1 MQDTLDKS
9 ETGSQKSSERTPS
22 ELCESMNAETVISK
36 HNQSTNNRSISSEE
50 HVRSKNAS
58 SHSPSVRSQDVSQ
71 LSRDASV
78 KSHDLLQKGTSPGSV
93 ESRDASQSLPSSSR
107 TQDTYGNTYVS
118 DHTDSR
124 GTDDSFRPWEKPFGN
139 NVLEARQYH
148 GINTY
153 ELRLRIREQEEIQRK
168 IERQKELI
176 RQREEDEIKLRE
188 TIQRDLD
195 EEAKM
200 GKYYRHDLEQRSR
213 ETSNREPGRSDQLYA
228 SGEATRSNRE
238 FRTPERHTPEI
249 TRSTSRIRSH
259 DQRTESGYYDTSG
272 GTRYDDRQG
281 SSVSRS
287 IDYETNRTRP
297 TRGDTSKGHTSSY
310 SRGTNEDLY
319 SHRRSPYGASNGDVR
334 FKASS
339 GRSSFMVDTGVAGTS
354 DSDRPQSD
362 EFQPLPAEQVKT
374 SCDRLNST
382 QLKKDFR
389 LNVVFV

>member
-1 MQDTLDKS
+1 
-9 ETGSQKSSERTPS
+9 
-22 ELCESMNAETVISK
+22 MNAETVISK

-50 HVRSKNAS
+50 HVQSKNAS
-58 SHSPSVRSQDVSQ
+58 SRSPSVRSQDVSQ
-71 LSRDASV
+71 LSRDASGM
-78 KSHDLLQKGTSPGSV
+78 SHDLQKGASPGSV
-93 ESRDASQSLPSSSR
+93 ESRDVSHSLPSSSR

-124 GTDDSFRPWEKPFGN
+124 GTDDSFRPWEKPFSN

-176 RQREEDEIKLRE
+176 RQREEDEIKLRQ
-188 TIQRDLD
+188 TIQRDLE

-213 ETSNREPGRSDQLYA
+213 ETFNREPGRSDQLYI

-238 FRTPERHTPEI
+238 FRSPERNTPEI

-281 SSVSRS
+281 SSVNRS

-297 TRGDTSKGHTSSY
+297 NRGDTSSY
-310 SRGTNEDLY
+310 SKGTNEDLY
-319 SHRRSPYGASNGDVR
+319 SHSRRSPYGASNGDVR
-334 FKASS
+334 FKGSS

-354 DSDRPQSD
+354 ESDRPQSD

-374 SCDRLNST
+374 SCDRFKLPIINERRVFDLMLCLCSI
-382 QLKKDFR
+382 
-389 LNVVFV
+389 VV

>member
-1 MQDTLDKS
+1 
-9 ETGSQKSSERTPS
+9 
-22 ELCESMNAETVISK
+22 MNAETVISK

-50 HVRSKNAS
+50 HVQSKSAS
-58 SHSPSVRSQDVSQ
+58 SHSPSVRSQNIGE

-78 KSHDLLQKGTSPGSV
+78 KSHDLQKGTPPGSV

-139 NVLEARQYH
+139 NVLDARQYH

-188 TIQRDLD
+188 RIQRDLE
-195 EEAKM
+195 EEAEM

-213 ETSNREPGRSDQLYA
+213 ETSNRVPDRSDQLYV
-228 SGEATRSNRE
+228 SGEATRSTRE

-249 TRSTSRIRSH
+249 TRLTSRIRSH

-272 GTRYDDRQG
+272 GTRYDDRQS
-281 SSVSRS
+281 SSVSKS
-287 IDYETNRTRP
+287 INYETNP
-297 TRGDTSKGHTSSY
+297 TRSTRDFSKGHTSTN
-310 SRGTNEDLY
+310 SRGPNEDLY
-319 SHRRSPYGASNGDVR
+319 NHSRKSPYGASNRDVIL
-334 FKASS
+334 KGSS
-339 GRSSFMVDTGVAGTS
+339 GRGSFMVDTGVAGTS
-354 DSDRPQSD
+354 ESDRPQSD
-362 EFQPLPAEQVKT
+362 EFKPLLTEQVKN
-374 SCDRLNST
+374 SHHLNFP
-382 QLKKDFR
+382 QLIKEEF
-389 LNVVFV
+389 

>member
-22 ELCESMNAETVISK
+22 ELSESMNAETVISK

-50 HVRSKNAS
+50 HVQSKNAS
-58 SHSPSVRSQDVSQ
+58 SRSHSVRSQDVSQ
-71 LSRDASV
+71 LSRDASG
-78 KSHDLLQKGTSPGSV
+78 KSHDLQKGTSPGSV

-139 NVLEARQYH
+139 NVLDARQYH

-188 TIQRDLD
+188 TIQRDLE

-200 GKYYRHDLEQRSR
+200 GKYLRNTAERSR
-213 ETSNREPGRSDQLYA
+213 ETSSRVPDRSDQLYV

-238 FRTPERHTPEI
+238 FRTPERHTLEI
-249 TRSTSRIRSH
+249 TTRSTSRTRSH

-297 TRGDTSKGHTSSY
+297 TRGDTLKGHTSGY

-319 SHRRSPYGASNGDVR
+319 SHSRRSPYGASNGDVR
-334 FKASS
+334 FKESS
-339 GRSSFMVDTGVAGTS
+339 GRSSFMVDTGVAGTC
-354 DSDRPQSD
+354 DSDCPQSD
-362 EFQPLPAEQVKT
+362 EFQPLPAEQVKS
-374 SCDRLNST
+374 SCDHLN
-382 QLKKDFR
+382 
-389 LNVVFV
+389 LN

>member
-139 NVLEARQYH
+139 NMLDSRQYH

-249 TRSTSRIRSH
+249 TRSASRIRSH

-310 SRGTNEDLY
+310 SKGTNEDLY

-374 SCDRLNST
+374 SCDRLNSP